1 MMVQLIPQLKSH
13 PGFADVQPAI
23 TMVTLYFRLPE
34 RPGDIKVFGVEDN
47 KYRVY
52 YYRQWKEELS
62 ETFFANDNTVIDVI
76 LNTLERLKSDPLISE
91 KD

>member
-1 MMVQLIPQLKSH
+1 M
-13 PGFADVQPAI
+13 
-23 TMVTLYFRLPE
+23 
-34 RPGDIKVFGVEDN
+34 KVFGVEDN